1 MNIWN
6 FWVCITSKSYLQPD
20 ITLCICLTRL
30 RRHREILMQ
39 LLSLHS
45 TKAKIAGIEDLT
57 IGLAYATVNSQ
68 KYITHC
74 IYSLQEGIP

>member
-1 MNIWN
+1 
-6 FWVCITSKSYLQPD
+6 
-20 ITLCICLTRL
+20 
-30 RRHREILMQ
+30 MQ